1 MVLTIQELLV
11 YVTKDSNKWL
21 AKKEWIQ
28 LGFSDGCQVV
38 DCRSS
43 KYALIKYKKCRL
55 SPCVLSVISAVLE
68 EVLGK
73 GPEDTVTNKRE
84 QNHGQQ
90 SQSIK
95 TTINMFIS

>member
-1 MVLTIQELLV
+1 M
-11 YVTKDSNKWL
+11 
-21 AKKEWIQ
+21 
-28 LGFSDGCQVV
+28 
-38 DCRSS
+38 
-43 KYALIKYKKCRL
+43 
-55 SPCVLSVISAVLE
+55 SVISAVLE

-95 TTINMFIS
+95 TTINMFISWTPPLKNILHTKTKQENKNYLTPNQTNKIRTKVKER